1 MLSPVARFTRFTAVR
16 RGTATCLATKT
27 AHPFFPVTRP
37 MTLTSVRTMSSAWD
51 DQPAPPRLPPEEQ
64 AEFEMLVRKARE
76 SAAAA
81 SLADAVA
88 EANAKAEA
96 KAAAA
101 AAAAAKEAQEAEAVA
116 AAAAAAVATAA
127 ATETATATAQETG
140 TSTTTSS
147 QTPSSAL
154 NGNPIEGVWRGAP
167 PEFDGERNPKTGEV
181 GGPKNEPLRW
191 GSSGDWSFNGRVT
204 DF

>member
-1 MLSPVARFTRFTAVR
+1 MLSPVARFTAIR
-16 RGTATCLATKT
+16 RGAATCLAPTT
-27 AHPFFPVTRP
+27 ARTFFPAARP
-37 MTLTSVRTMSSAWD
+37 MSLTSVRAMSSAWD
-51 DQPAPPRLPPEEQ
+51 DQPAPPRLPPDEQ

-96 KAAAA
+96 EAAAA
-101 AAAAAKEAQEAEAVA
+101 AAAAAKEAQEVKAVA
-116 AAAAAAVATAA
+116 AAAAAAVAAA
-127 ATETATATAQETG
+127 ATTSTATAQETG
-140 TSTTTSS
+140 ASTTTSS
-147 QTPSSAL
+147 QKPNTAL

>member
-1 MLSPVARFTRFTAVR
+1 MLVPVTRFTAMR
-16 RGTATCLATKT
+16 RVAATCSAPKT
-27 AHPFFPVTRP
+27 ARIFFPAARPVT
-37 MTLTSVRTMSSAWD
+37 LGCVRAMSSAWD

-88 EANAKAEA
+88 EANARAEA
-96 KAAAA
+96 EAA
-101 AAAAAKEAQEAEAVA
+101 AAAAAKEAEA
-116 AAAAAAVATAA
+116 AAAAAAEIAA
-127 ATETATATAQETG
+127 QTTATPTATSPE
-140 TSTTTSS
+140 
-147 QTPSSAL
+147 TPSKAL

>member
-1 MLSPVARFTRFTAVR
+1 MTFRPVARFLRQQGAQFYSQTAVR
-16 RGTATCLATKT
+16 Y
-27 AHPFFPVTRP
+27 PQRP
-37 MTLTSVRTMSSAWD
+37 AQMPLIQQVRTMSSGWD
-51 DQPAPPRLPPEEQ
+51 DRAAPPRLPPEEQ
-64 AEFEMLVRKARE
+64 AEFEKLVRQAQE

-88 EANAKAEA
+88 AANAKAEA
-96 KAAAA
+96 EAA
-101 AAAAAKEAQEAEAVA
+101 AAAAAKAAAQAAEDAAVGPVEAASA
-116 AAAAAAVATAA
+116 AAA
-127 ATETATATAQETG
+127 
-140 TSTTTSS
+140 TSTPAE
-147 QTPSSAL
+147 TPASAL

-167 PEFDGERNPKTGEV
+167 PEFDGDRNPKTGEV

>member
-1 MLSPVARFTRFTAVR
+1 MLPIAVRFTAIR
-16 RGTATCLATKT
+16 RMTAARPLFPTTTMTTTT
-27 AHPFFPVTRP
+27 AITPIR
-37 MTLTSVRTMSSAWD
+37 SISSAWD
-51 DQPAPPRLPPEEQ
+51 DRAAPPRLPPEEQ
-64 AEFEMLVRKARE
+64 AEFERLVRQAQE

-88 EANAKAEA
+88 AANAKAEA
-96 KAAAA
+96 
-101 AAAAAKEAQEAEAVA
+101 EVA
-116 AAAAAAVATAA
+116 AAEAAAAVAAEAEASAANATTTGAA
-127 ATETATATAQETG
+127 ADTPAQAPA
-140 TSTTTSS
+140 
-147 QTPSSAL
+147 QTPASAL

-167 PEFDGERNPKTGEV
+167 PEFDGDRNPKTGEV

>member
-1 MLSPVARFTRFTAVR
+1 MLPIVGFTAMR
-16 RGTATCLATKT
+16 RTAAMFMVPKT
-27 AHPFFPVTRP
+27 ARTFFPTAP
-37 MTLTSVRTMSSAWD
+37 ATTTTITPARTMSSAWD
-51 DQPAPPRLPPEEQ
+51 DRAAPPRLPPEEQ
-64 AEFEMLVRKARE
+64 AEFEKLVRQAQE

-88 EANAKAEA
+88 AANAKAEA
-96 KAAAA
+96 E
-101 AAAAAKEAQEAEAVA
+101 AAAAAKAAADEAAAQE
-116 AAAAAAVATAA
+116 VAT
-127 ATETATATAQETG
+127 
-140 TSTTTSS
+140 TSTTPKT
-147 QTPSSAL
+147 TPASAL

-191 GSSGDWSFNGRVT
+191 GASGDWSFNGRVT

>member
-1 MLSPVARFTRFTAVR
+1 MFSIARFMAMR
-16 RGTATCLATKT
+16 RSAATPFALATSKT
-27 AHPFFPVTRP
+27 ARTFAPAAAPPATTIAV
-37 MTLTSVRTMSSAWD
+37 SVRAMSSAWD

-64 AEFEMLVRKARE
+64 AEFEKLVRKAQE

-88 EANAKAEA
+88 AANAKAEA
-96 KAAAA
+96 EAAAA
-101 AAAAAKEAQEAEAVA
+101 AAAAAAEVADAEAAVMAAKEAKNGP
-116 AAAAAAVATAA
+116 AA
-127 ATETATATAQETG
+127 ATP
-140 TSTTTSS
+140 
-147 QTPSSAL
+147 TPASAL
-154 NGNPIEGVWRGAP
+154 NGNPIEGVWRGAA
-167 PEFDGERNPKTGEV
+167 PEFEGERNPKTGEV